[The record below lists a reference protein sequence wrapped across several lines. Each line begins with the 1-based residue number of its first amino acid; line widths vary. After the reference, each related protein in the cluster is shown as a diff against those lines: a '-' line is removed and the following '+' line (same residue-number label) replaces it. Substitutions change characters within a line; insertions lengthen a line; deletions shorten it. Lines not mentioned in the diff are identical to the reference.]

1 MSFYNNLFGTIA
13 GFTPSTYKARTD
25 IGFIPYDS
33 NGKVIEIRD
42 KDAQWLG
49 LQNRDMQYWAYQYCF
64 PLASVVDRL
73 AEADLTGELEIL
85 RKGGKGK
92 DDYAT
97 SAYAQRL
104 NTLFA
109 RPNPL
114 QSWEQFRG
122 QQIVYKKI
130 FGFCPVLPV
139 MPAGMDGMDKS
150 FAIALLNL
158 PPWRFD
164 VVGTKKLIG
173 QSKLDG
179 LIKEY
184 KLTLFGNIT
193 TFTPDQIFILDDGF
207 MQDESVDFLLPKSRL
222 VGLDFA
228 ISNICAAM
236 EADNVLLKKRGPLG
250 FISHD
255 AGAVKDSVAGYLP
268 MSEKE
273 KTEIQD
279 ALSKYGLNW
288 QQYQYAIT
296 RTAVRWNPM
305 SFDVNQLGTKET
317 VIAGEKAIC
326 HRYGYSYILYEDSGA
341 TFANQSGAHKAL
353 YQNNIIPN
361 ANRDM
366 GVYNAVFN
374 AAENN
379 AVITIDYDDLPILQ
393 EDEAQKAAAA
403 KAWNEALL
411 IEYTNNLITK
421 NQWLTARGYDTIEGG
436 DVYYSETKTATP
448 NGQATN
454 DQTGT
459 QDNQGNQDQATQ
471 GQASNN

>member
-25 IGFIPYDS
+25 IGFIPYNA
-33 NGKVIEIRD
+33 NGQVIDLKD

-49 LQNRDMQYWAYQYCF
+49 LANRDMQYWAYQYCF
-64 PLASVVDRL
+64 PLASVIDRL

-97 SAYAQRL
+97 SPYAQRL
-104 NTLFA
+104 NKLFA
-109 RPNPL
+109 KPNPL
-114 QSWEQFRG
+114 QSWQQFRG
-122 QQIVYKKI
+122 QQKVYKKV

-139 MPAGMDGMDKS
+139 MPVGMENFDKS
-150 FAIALLNL
+150 YAVALLNL
-158 PPWRFD
+158 PPWLFEA
-164 VVGTKKLIG
+164 VGTKNLIG
-173 QSKLDG
+173 QSDIKG
-179 LIKEY
+179 IVKEY
-184 KLTLFGNIT
+184 KLNLNGKVSS
-193 TFTPDQIFILDDGF
+193 FTPDQIFILDDGF
-207 MQDESVDFLLPKSRL
+207 LQDETCDFLLPKSRL

-273 KTEIQD
+273 KGEIQNE
-279 ALSKYGLNW
+279 LNKYGLNW

-305 SFDVNQLGTKET
+305 SFDVNQLGTKDT
-317 VIAGEKAIC
+317 VVAGEKAIC

-341 TFANQSGAHKAL
+341 TFSNQSGAHKAL
-353 YQNNIIPN
+353 YQNNIIPD
-361 ANRDM
+361 AKRDM
-366 GVYNAVFN
+366 NVYNAVFQS
-374 AAENN
+374 AENN
-379 AVITIDYDDLPILQ
+379 AVITIDFSDLQILQ
-393 EDEAQKAAAA
+393 EDEKQRAEAA
-403 KAWNEALL
+403 KAWNDALF
-411 IEYTNNLITK
+411 IEYQNNLITK

-436 DVYYSETKTATP
+436 DVYYSETTNSNS
-448 NGQATN
+448 NGQNTN
-454 DQTGT
+454 AGGAQETQSGQTETG
-459 QDNQGNQDQATQ
+459 QGA
-471 GQASNN
+471 ANNN